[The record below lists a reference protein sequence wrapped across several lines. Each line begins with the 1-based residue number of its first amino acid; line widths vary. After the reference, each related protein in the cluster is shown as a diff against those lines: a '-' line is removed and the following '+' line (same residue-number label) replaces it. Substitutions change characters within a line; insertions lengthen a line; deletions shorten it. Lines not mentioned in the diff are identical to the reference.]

1 MKLSIVPQ
9 ERRFYDL
16 FNRQGKLISET
27 LGELSKSLLEGRSRH
42 PRLRDLE
49 HQADDVTHE
58 IYTLVDRTFVTP
70 LEQEDI
76 LLLASSLDDI
86 VDLAEEV
93 SDKVELYRV
102 GTISDPAKRM
112 GELLVSAGHEIE
124 QMLANL
130 EGFKDLEQRRIEVHR
145 LENEG
150 DKITREALAH
160 LFVDDGMSAPELIK
174 WKDIY
179 DLLEAT
185 MDGCEHVA
193 NVLERVS
200 IKNA

>member
-1 MKLSIVPQ
+1 MPQ
-9 ERRFYDL
+9 ERRFYEY
-16 FNRQGKLISET
+16 FKRMGGLISET
-27 LGELSKSLLEGRSRH
+27 LGELSRSLLEGRSRH

-49 HQADDVTHE
+49 HDADDVTHE

-70 LEQEDI
+70 LDQEDI
-76 LLLASSLDDI
+76 LLLAASLDDI

-93 SDKVELYRV
+93 SDKIELYRCTV
-102 GTISDPAKRM
+102 ISDPAKRM
-112 GELLVSAGHEIE
+112 GELLDAAGNEIKE
-124 QMLANL
+124 MLDNL
-130 EGFKDLEQRRIEVHR
+130 EGFKDLVAHRIEVHR

-150 DKITREALAH
+150 DQITREALAL
-160 LFVDDGMSAPELIK
+160 LFRDDGMTAPELIK

-193 NVLERVS
+193 NVLERIT

>member
-1 MKLSIVPQ
+1 MRLSIVPQ
-9 ERRFYDL
+9 ERRFYEL
-16 FNRQGKLISET
+16 FKKMGELISET
-27 LGELSKSLLEGRSRH
+27 LGELSRSLLEGRSRH

-58 IYTLVDRTFVTP
+58 IYNLVDRTFVTP

-93 SDKVELYRV
+93 SDKVELYRCT
-102 GTISDPAKRM
+102 TISDPAKRM
-112 GELLVSAGHEIE
+112 GELLVSAAKEIE
-124 QMLANL
+124 QMLVNL
-130 EGFKDLEQRRIEVHR
+130 EGFKDLESHRIEVHR

-150 DKITREALAH
+150 DQTTREALAH

-179 DLLEAT
+179 DLLEDT
-185 MDGCEHVA
+185 LDGCEHVA